1 MTWCAYITTPSAHC
15 QSHSESETFA
25 NFIVGSK
32 NFRGG
37 VWLFLPKDEMRK
49 SLDRCPNPM
58 DIKHVEMNRGE
69 TNAMQWV
76 GTGEVGAKMSLH
88 GNVDPEAEK
97 YLR

>member
-1 MTWCAYITTPSAHC
+1 
-15 QSHSESETFA
+15 
-25 NFIVGSK
+25 
-32 NFRGG
+32 
-37 VWLFLPKDEMRK
+37 
-49 SLDRCPNPM
+49 M
-58 DIKHVEMNRGE
+58 DSNRVEMNRGE